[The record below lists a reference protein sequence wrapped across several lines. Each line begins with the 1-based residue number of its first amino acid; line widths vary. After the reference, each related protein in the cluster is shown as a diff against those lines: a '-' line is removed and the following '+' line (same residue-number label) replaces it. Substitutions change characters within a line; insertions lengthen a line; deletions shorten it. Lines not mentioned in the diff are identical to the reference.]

1 LEIRPAGEPG
11 KNFEIFSKR
20 RLTLRELLAISPSPL
35 MGTEL
40 IGSRSFHRQQG
51 AARPKPSRSL
61 RARKERT
68 KIFEILT
75 LKDNQRVTTKIELWV
90 IVSSFLCDKPAARPE
105 LRAIQHRAGILS
117 EFGRRPLSRAG
128 VPQAFNGEFDSGS
141 ERTLAAWIRHAS
153 RTGLFFVAI
162 QRKV

>member
-1 LEIRPAGEPG
+1 MAKGRQKGKGGLTEEKGRKSGSGEDFLNVRLTAWSNTLRTWRSGPHEEPG
-11 KNFEIFSKR
+11 KNFRIFSKR

-90 IVSSFLCDKPAARPE
+90 IVSSFLCDINWTAR
-105 LRAIQHRAGILS
+105 S
-117 EFGRRPLSRAG
+117 VVRRS
-128 VPQAFNGEFDSGS
+128 
-141 ERTLAAWIRHAS
+141 
-153 RTGLFFVAI
+153 
-162 QRKV
+162 

>member
-11 KNFEIFSKR
+11 KNFKIFSKR

-35 MGTEL
+35 MGTES

-51 AARPKPSRSL
+51 AARPKPSRSV
-61 RARKERT
+61 RARKKRT

-90 IVSSFLCDKPAARPE
+90 IVSSFFMRHKLDRKV
-105 LRAIQHRAGILS
+105 
-117 EFGRRPLSRAG
+117 RRPS
-128 VPQAFNGEFDSGS
+128 V
-141 ERTLAAWIRHAS
+141 LA
-153 RTGLFFVAI
+153 TGGRYYVRI
-162 QRKV
+162 WYSTRKGGIS